1 MRIAKIKDAKQMADT
16 AGHNFRLR
24 SQPNIDNS
32 KSEQNRILWN
42 NLNMNT
48 TKRSGFS
55 EAFQKLY
62 TDLGVAVRKNSVLA
76 CEIVVS
82 ASPDF
87 FSTKLDED
95 VDIWAQNQVDFM
107 KKQFGDNCRVAVL
120 HKDEKTPHLH
130 FLISTE
136 EKTSKTFKNRHQTS
150 VKALWQLNAKRWN
163 PDFLKAL
170 HTAHAA
176 HNEHHGLIRGQGK
189 AGTVHKPLKQYY
201 KELADKEKALN
212 AELVKREEK
221 DDLLNRAR
229 DYIKKAKTVM
239 DEQFENITTLL
250 DVALSK
256 ELTPEE
262 YERVNLIATSTMKNT
277 KINKK
282 TNPT

>member
-24 SQPNIDNS
+24 SQPNIDPS

-62 TDLGVAVRKNSVLA
+62 TDLGVAPRKNSVLA
-76 CEIVVS
+76 CEVVIS
-82 ASPDF
+82 ASPEF

-95 VDIWAQNQVDFM
+95 IDIWAQNQVDFM
-107 KKQFGDNCRVAVL
+107 KKQFGDNCRVAIL

-130 FLISTE
+130 FILSTE
-136 EKTSKTFKNRHQTS
+136 EKVSKNFKNRHGAS
-150 VKALWQLNAKRWN
+150 VKEVWQLNAKRWN
-163 PDFLKAL
+163 PDFLKDL

-176 HNEHHGLIRGQGK
+176 HNQHHGLIRGQSK
-189 AGTVHKPLKQYY
+189 AGTKHKPLKEYY
-201 KELADKEKALN
+201 RELNEKERALN
-212 AELVKREEK
+212 AELANRKEK

-229 DYIKKAKTVM
+229 DYIKKAKSVM

-256 ELTPEE
+256 DLTPAEFE
-262 YERVNLIATSTMKNT
+262 KVNLIATKTFKNS
-277 KINKK
+277 KINKPK
-282 TNPT
+282 